1 MKWVEETSKMGRE
14 PQKQFLKYFNNLL
27 EQSIRLKILGN
38 ELNLDPTLKD
48 FALRVNKIAGI
59 GQLEAI
65 IEELDKAVYHIER
78 NANPKMLF
86 MALGI
91 KFYHIIQNKTLI
103 LTEA

>member
-1 MKWVEETSKMGRE
+1 
-14 PQKQFLKYFNNLL
+14 L
-27 EQSIRLKILGN
+27 EQSIRLKILGTD
-38 ELNLDPTLKD
+38 LPLDPDLKD
-48 FALRVNKIAGI
+48 FALRINKIASV
-59 GQLEAI
+59 GQMEAI
-65 IEELDKAVYHIER
+65 IQEIDKATYYIER

>member
-1 MKWVEETSKMGRE
+1 MIKVKLTTKVDSDVLVVGLGSTNKKLQIESGAAQVEDR
-14 PQKQFLKYFNNLL
+14 
-27 EQSIRLKILGN
+27 I
-38 ELNLDPTLKD
+38 
-48 FALRVNKIAGI
+48 NKIAGVA
-59 GQLEAI
+59 QMEAI
-65 IEELDKAVYHIER
+65 IQELDKATYYIER